1 MMAKLLTLNHKRGLK
16 WKSFADK
23 ELFCELMNAKF
34 EEIELD
40 DD

>member
-1 MMAKLLTLNHKRGLK
+1 MMAKLLTLNYKRGLK
-16 WKSFADK
+16 WNSFADK
-23 ELFCELMNAKF
+23 ELFCKMMNAKF